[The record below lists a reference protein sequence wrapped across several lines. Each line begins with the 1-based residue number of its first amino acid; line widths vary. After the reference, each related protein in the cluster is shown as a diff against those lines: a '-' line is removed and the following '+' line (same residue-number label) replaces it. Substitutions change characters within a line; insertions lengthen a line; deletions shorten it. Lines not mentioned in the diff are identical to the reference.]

1 MAERYTLG
9 PDAVMQLKQVVRAE
23 VQRLKTLDPGRARW
37 VKGGGCKA
45 QNCKLQLTILG
56 SPTGGTFDWDLS
68 INDSEETLTF
78 AYDDTAAE
86 VATELATHTKL
97 TSDDVTVTGGP
108 FPDST
113 IEIEFIDA
121 VAKTD
126 IAIPIGDWGSL
137 TGGTGVAVLTS
148 KTQLGYPK

>member
-1 MAERYTLG
+1 MADQYVFGRE
-9 PDAVMQLKQVVRAE
+9 AVLQIEKVVRE
-23 VQRLKTLDPGRARW
+23 YLGRRREYRPQYKRSAA
-37 VKGGGCKA
+37 GTGCKA

-78 AYDDTAAE
+78 NYDDTAAE
-86 VATELATHTKL
+86 VATELATHTEL
-97 TSDDVTVTGGP
+97 TSDDVTVTGGA
-108 FPDST
+108 FPDAT
-113 IEIEFIDA
+113 IEIEF
-121 VAKTD
+121 VENLAKTD
-126 IAIPIGDWGSL
+126 VAIPIGDWGSL